1 MGRGFEG
8 GTPFMQCLTRAFSPP
23 KLRPSGG
30 FRFNGA
36 FWSQALTKS
45 ACMLDAGPEES
56 VTSPGVPRGIGKVTF
71 MVSDGTGTGRDRG
84 HRSLPLT
91 SLL

>member
-1 MGRGFEG
+1 
-8 GTPFMQCLTRAFSPP
+8 
-23 KLRPSGG
+23 
-30 FRFNGA
+30 
-36 FWSQALTKS
+36 
-45 ACMLDAGPEES
+45 MLDAGPEES